1 MIMHTPIL
9 LITFNRTEHTRRVLE
24 AILASGVQDLY
35 VFQDA
40 PREGRPDDVE
50 KCAAVRQVIDS
61 FVLCPSAQRSNV
73 RLHTF
78 YADSNMGCGPGPAA
92 AISWFFNNVEQ
103 GIVMEDDC
111 LPHPDFFP
119 YCEELL
125 EQYKDNP
132 QVAFINA
139 TLYNGRHENWQIG
152 DSYGFSRYMV
162 TGAWAGWR
170 RTWQGF
176 DLDLHSMNAWRFRN
190 DLCKLLDNPTEADWW
205 YFRVLETQQDT
216 EKKSYWDYQM
226 QIHLFRNKAVTIHPC
241 VNLISNIGFCGEATH
256 TFTNDDAR
264 GDRPVFPIMPLV
276 HPAHIAVDKELD
288 ARCFAKVEPLSL
300 RKRIP
305 AFIYKRML
313 YSTGLAH
320 RLLMAYK
327 RIKHGK

>member
-1 MIMHTPIL
+1 MHTPIL
-9 LITFNRTEHTRRVLE
+9 LITFNRPEHTRRVLE

-40 PREGRPDDVE
+40 PRDNRLDDVE
-50 KCAAVRQVIDS
+50 KCAAVRQVVES
-61 FVLCPSAQRSNV
+61 LVLCDSSQQSSV

-78 YADSNMGCGPGPAA
+78 YAASNMGCGPGPAA
-92 AISWFFNNVEQ
+92 AITWFFENVEQ

-111 LPHPDFFP
+111 LPHPEFFS

-125 EQYKDNP
+125 ERYKNNP

-139 TLYNGRHENWQIG
+139 TLYNGRHENWQIS
-152 DSYGFSRYMV
+152 DSYGFSHYMV

-226 QIHLFRNKAVTIHPC
+226 QIHLFRNEFVTIHPQ

-276 HPAHIAVDKELD
+276 HPDDVVVDKVLD
-288 ARCFAKVEPLSL
+288 ARCFAKAEPLSL
-300 RKRIP
+300 CKRIP

-313 YSTGLAH
+313 YSNGLAH
-320 RLLMAYK
+320 RLLMLYK